1 MMDGRNALPVFVGFA
16 VLFILII
23 VGFSAFTSGTG
34 PAYQGPGIEIDVD
47 GNKKYKPGYKTWPNY
62 KAPSFKKR

>member
-1 MMDGRNALPVFVGFA
+1 MRENDVAKMVTVAFLALIVIA
-16 VLFILII
+16 V
-23 VGFSAFTSGTG
+23 VVASCSVSGSG

-47 GNKKYKPGYKTWPNY
+47 GNKKTKPGFKTRPNY

>member
-1 MMDGRNALPVFVGFA
+1 MNEKTLIRAVGTIFALILLLVVGFA
-16 VLFILII
+16 AC
-23 VGFSAFTSGTG
+23 SAGSG